1 MSPEFVAAVPAI
13 DLEWPVFSEARA
25 SLVAFVPDTF
35 PFKPAPDAVEG
46 EFLSLL
52 QDADPVE
59 RLWDRVRQYLDRVT
73 TRLQEMGT
81 RDDEL
86 ARLFICAIEVRGE
99 MKQHP
104 VFGALDESGDR
115 LFALP

>member
-1 MSPEFVAAVPAI
+1 MLPEFIAAVPAI
-13 DLEWPVFSEARA
+13 DLERPVFSEARA
-25 SLVAFVPDTF
+25 SLVAFVPDPL

-52 QDADPVE
+52 QDADPVA
-59 RLWDRVRQYLDRVT
+59 RRRDRVRRYLDHLT
-73 TRLQEMGT
+73 SRLQETGA

-86 ARLFICAIEVRGE
+86 TRLFHRAIKGHRET
-99 MKQHP
+99 KQHP

-115 LFALP
+115 LYALP